1 MKHQIRIKSPYCF
14 YIINWVSWFSLYLAI
29 ASFLFACVI
38 IAISNLANMGDTQ
51 VYNYACVAIAD
62 MCLANGLQLHDQFAP
77 ENDTLPNQAI
87 NPNLSMT

>member
-1 MKHQIRIKSPYCF
+1 MLEPPQPHRFLRRCY
-14 YIINWVSWFSLYLAI
+14 
-29 ASFLFACVI
+29 SFLSIRLSVI

-77 ENDTLPNQAI
+77 ENDTLPNHAM
-87 NPNLSMT
+87 NPNRSMT